1 MTRSELR
8 QLLEPLALRGN
19 HVVVHATL
27 AAVEPLDGGAMTLCQ
42 ALMESVG
49 ENGTLLMPTF
59 TYEETISRPLTR
71 DLATRQRPIAFHTDL
86 PVTPALGVVP
96 EAFRRLPGVLRS
108 QHPTH
113 SFAAWGRASRDVLA
127 THRDNNPLGPLK
139 KLNVMMGHML
149 MIGTSLSAATGIHLA
164 EEQAPLR
171 YLGRTT
177 ALRINAGGYEE
188 RVVVENFPGC
198 SRAFDRLE
206 SVWSPAQIKRVILPN
221 GEARKIPIRY
231 LVNLATQAL
240 ETDPGFFACDDPQCS
255 SCGRKR
261 EAAKRRF

>member
-1 MTRSELR
+1 MTRAELR
-8 QLLEPLALRGN
+8 QLLEPLALRSN
-19 HVVVHATL
+19 HIVVHASM
-27 AAVEPLDGGAMTLCQ
+27 ASVEPMEGGALAVCQ
-42 ALMESVG
+42 ALMESIG
-49 ENGTLLMPTF
+49 ENGTLVMPTF
-59 TYEETISRPLTR
+59 TQEETISRPVTPGTPPR
-71 DLATRQRPIAFHTDL
+71 SRPVAFHTDL
-86 PVTPALGVVP
+86 PVTPTLGPIP

-113 SFAAWGRASRDVLA
+113 SFAAWGRAARDVLA

-149 MIGTSLSAATGIHLA
+149 TMETPLSSVTAIHLA
-164 EEQAPLR
+164 EEQATVR

-206 SVWSPAQIKRVILPN
+206 SLWNPTQVKRVALPN
-221 GEARKIPIRY
+221 GEARKVSIRY

-240 ETDPGFFACDDPQCS
+240 EGDPGFFACDDPQCVN
-255 SCGRKR
+255 CGRKR
-261 EAAKRRF
+261 EAARRR